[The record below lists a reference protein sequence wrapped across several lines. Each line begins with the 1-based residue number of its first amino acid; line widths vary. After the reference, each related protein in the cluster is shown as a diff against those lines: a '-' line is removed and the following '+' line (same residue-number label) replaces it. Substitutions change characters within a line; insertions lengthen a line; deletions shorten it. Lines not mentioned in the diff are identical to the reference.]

1 MSDLYERLWQPDDV
15 QNSATAS
22 TTAVL
27 RVMNERAVFAEVF
40 RLGKASRPELARI
53 TGLSKPTVAVAL
65 NNLEDAG
72 LLRQVGLRAG
82 PAGRSALLYEPRP
95 EAGYVLAVDIG
106 RAFVRTA
113 LADLVGDIVARK
125 EEPSHGVRNRDLVAQ
140 LTRLADELAGAAGIK
155 RADITLAVFG
165 TPGIHD
171 KTSGSL
177 HLAPNLPG
185 WERRDSV
192 ARLADVAGA
201 TYVVENDADLA
212 AIGEATYG
220 LGRDVRHFVYVSI
233 GTGTGMGIV
242 IDGKLYRGFRGAA
255 GEIGYLP
262 VGDGDPLLDRPGTRQ
277 RGMFESVASAGALVA
292 TSRRLGMQDGVTAK
306 DVLDA
311 ARAGDEAAVRTVQRE
326 IDHLGRALAGVTAV
340 LDPELVVLGGGVGGH
355 AGDLFTGPLL
365 ERLRSLVALDPPRI
379 EVSTLGTDAVLLGGL
394 ASGLSAARDLVLD
407 RAGGLTRSGPT

>member
-1 MSDLYERLWQPDDV
+1 MTFTNVCGSLKDV
-15 QNSATAS
+15 QSNATAS

-40 RLGKASRPELARI
+40 RAGKASRPELAGI
-53 TGLSKPTVAVAL
+53 TGLSKPTIAVAL

-82 PAGRSALLYEPRP
+82 PAGRSALLYEVRP

-113 LADLVGDIVARK
+113 LANLVGDIVARK
-125 EEPSHGVRNRDLVAQ
+125 EERSHGARNRDLVAQ
-140 LTRLADELAGAAGIK
+140 LTRLADELAELAGIT
-155 RADITLAVFG
+155 RSDITLAVFG

-171 KTSGSL
+171 KANGSL

-185 WERRDSV
+185 WGRRNSL
-192 ARLADVAGA
+192 ARLAEITGA

-220 LGRDVRHFVYVSI
+220 LGRDVRHFVYVSM

-242 IDGKLYRGFRGAA
+242 IDGKLYRGSRGAA

-262 VGDGDPLLDRPGTRQ
+262 VGDGDPLLDQPGSRR
-277 RGMFESVASAGALVA
+277 RGMFESVASAAAVVK
-292 TSRRLGMQDGVTAK
+292 TSQRLGMVGVTTAK
-306 DVLDA
+306 EVLDA
-311 ARAGDEAAVRTVQRE
+311 ARAGDEAALRTVDRE
-326 IDHLGRALAGVTAV
+326 IDHLGRALAGVIAV
-340 LDPELVVLGGGVGGH
+340 LDPELVVLGGGVGSH
-355 AGDLFTGPLL
+355 AGDLLTRPLL
-365 ERLRSLVALDPPRI
+365 ERLRLLVPLQPPRI
-379 EVSTLGTDAVLLGGL
+379 EVSTLGTDAVLFGAL
-394 ASGLSAARDLVLD
+394 ASGLTAARNLVLD
-407 RAGGLTRSGPT
+407 RAAQPAAR